1 LLTRGRISS
10 RFGRFRRFWRLRRRR
25 KRIVGHLLSPA
36 PSARSSPRSGLALS
50 QAGRPG
56 PSFAALRYPSGDLGG
71 FRFSGVAG
79 CRRTSL
85 GHCRIAVSRISTK
98 RFVFF
103 GWFMWIYGLRSPA
116 GRTSAS
122 SFSGG
127 RRLWPTG
134 VMSAFDAV
142 DGCAGR
148 PAEGRRC
155 KSVTVKA

>member
-56 PSFAALRYPSGDLGG
+56 PSFAALRYRVFQRKGLAPSGDLGG

-98 RFVFF
+98 RFGFF

-134 VMSAFDAV
+134 T
-142 DGCAGR
+142 
-148 PAEGRRC
+148 ERRC
-155 KSVTVKA
+155 CTVQGANRL